1 MIKINKRN
9 NNIPEELTCQNA
21 KDAINTIEQKILS
34 GETLKSSD
42 FDSRIFGHK
51 NVKDALKED
60 QHNKCA
66 YCESK
71 LTGSFANVEHYRPK
85 TEYKENN
92 ISKKPGYYWLAYDW
106 NNLFCSCDECN
117 GQARKG
123 NEFPLR
129 DPNTRNITKKDISK
143 EEPLI
148 INPAIEDPQEHICFH
163 RHIAVAITD
172 KGEET
177 IRIFD
182 LNGEANDKR
191 NRILVEE
198 RRKVWEEKAVQTF
211 HLLIDSGKS
220 VYDSINWIKNLFGK
234 DDSEYAG
241 MFRNQQMW
249 PK

>member
-9 NNIPEELTCQNA
+9 NNIPEELTCQKA

-34 GETLKSSD
+34 GETLESSD
-42 FDSRIFGHK
+42 FDSKIFGHK
-51 NVKDALKED
+51 NVKGALKDD
-60 QHNKCA
+60 QNDKCA
-66 YCESK
+66 YCESS

-85 TEYKENN
+85 TEYKEDN

-106 NNLFCSCDECN
+106 NNLFYSCDECN

-123 NEFPLR
+123 NKFPLR
-129 DPNTRNITKKDISK
+129 DPNTRNITNKDISK

-163 RHIAVAITD
+163 KHIAVATSD
-172 KGEET
+172 KGKET

-182 LNGEANDKR
+182 LNGKAEIRPNKALIEARKRRWDEAKSFLEESINGGKSAND
-191 NRILVEE
+191 
-198 RRKVWEEKAVQTF
+198 
-211 HLLIDSGKS
+211 
-220 VYDSINWIKNLFGK
+220 SISIIKNIYGK
-234 DDSEYAG
+234 DESVYAG

-249 PK
+249 LK

>member
-1 MIKINKRN
+1 MIKINKREH
-9 NNIPEELTCQNA
+9 NIPEELTNQKA
-21 KDAINTIEQKILS
+21 KDAINTIEQKISS
-34 GETLKSSD
+34 GETLKSDD
-42 FDSRIFGHK
+42 FDSNIFGHK

-66 YCESK
+66 YCESN
-71 LTGSFANVEHYRPK
+71 LTGSYGNVEHYRPK

-92 ISKKPGYYWLAYDW
+92 ISKRPGYYWLAYDW

-129 DPNTRNITKKDISK
+129 HSNTRNITNKDISK

-148 INPAIEDPQEHICFH
+148 INPAIEEPQEHICFNKY
-163 RHIAVAITD
+163 IAVATSD

-182 LNGEANDKR
+182 LNGKANNRPNKALIEARKR
-191 NRILVEE
+191 QWDVAALVLNEL
-198 RRKVWEEKAVQTF
+198 RKVG
-211 HLLIDSGKS
+211 ISPN
-220 VYDSINWIKNLFGK
+220 DSISIIKNIYGK
-234 DDSEYAG
+234 DELVYAG